1 MNLAI
6 VAHNG
11 LWELTPLTLFTML
24 TLLALTLCM
33 TTLFYYDCLGHQ
45 KLENI
50 AHIGSGGFIEFV
62 WRDGMGLIL
71 PLRLL

>member
-33 TTLFYYDCLGHQ
+33 ITLFY
-45 KLENI
+45 
-50 AHIGSGGFIEFV
+50 
-62 WRDGMGLIL
+62 
-71 PLRLL
+71 

>member
-50 AHIGSGGFIEFV
+50 AHIGS
-62 WRDGMGLIL
+62 
-71 PLRLL
+71 